1 MHEINV
7 DILLPRRSRIVR
19 FSYACSVMS
28 CMLATGMLIIIII
41 IVVIII
47 IIIIIV
53 VVVAVVIVVVPL
65 TVAAAVLLVAFS
77 VL

>member
-19 FSYACSVMS
+19 LSYACSVMS

-47 IIIIIV
+47 IIIIV
-53 VVVAVVIVVVPL
+53 ELAVVIVVVPL